1 MKSYKNH
8 SVAIIM
14 YTIVLS
20 TLALLYN
27 NPLYI
32 GCIFCITGFMM
43 IRQRKLAPWGRFLL
57 FSLTMVL
64 FYTLCN
70 PLFSSSGSTIL
81 WRSGRL
87 PIVGR
92 IRITLEALLYG
103 LTMGGKLI
111 TIGSIF
117 YLYNTW
123 MDTDQALSFFSR
135 FADRSALL
143 FTMTVSL
150 FPRLKREALEV
161 GDIMRARGA
170 CIQQVSLLARIKTVY
185 PMWKVLLITALE
197 GSLDM
202 AEAMEAR
209 GYGVGQRTR
218 YQTEIIAP
226 SDTAL
231 IGCSLVLLV
240 LGIMSLA
247 YGSGN
252 MTFYPVIK
260 GSYIPWDLWWLM
272 GMLGV
277 GIIGA
282 ALAYSVPTGK
292 EVLS

>member
-8 SVAIIM
+8 SFAIIL

-27 NPLYI
+27 NPLYL
-32 GCIFCITGFMM
+32 GCIFCITGIMI
-43 IRQRKLAPWGRFLL
+43 IRQRQLAPWGKFLL

-81 WRSGRL
+81 WRSGRV
-87 PIVGR
+87 PIIGR

-103 LTMGGKLI
+103 MTMGGKLI

-117 YLYNTW
+117 YLYNAW

-170 CIQQVSLLARIKTVY
+170 SIQQGSLFTRIKAVY

-209 GYGVGQRTR
+209 GYGIGRRTR

-226 SDTAL
+226 SDRAL
-231 IGCSLVLLV
+231 IGCTLILLV
-240 LGIMSLA
+240 LGIMSLG

-252 MTFYPVIK
+252 MTFYPVIT

-272 GMLGV
+272 GMMGV

-282 ALAYSVPTGK
+282 AAYSVPTGK
-292 EVLS
+292 EEWS